1 MTSTRHLVLAAG
13 LLGLCAIA
21 VGILAP
27 GGSLTVPGS
36 DRAALRGARAAAHGE
51 LERLESVVPAGRA
64 PDDGLWRPYLDVVE
78 KELEHG
84 HVDVAVRAWQDAY
97 GAALASRS
105 WESMIAVGDAFTVI
119 GRASGT
125 PRGARMN
132 AREAY
137 LTALMRARRDGNS
150 TIAPSSNGAST
161 SPRSWRRRT
170 NKRSRRCA
178 RLGNAGRRGKRSRGS
193 GDLDRPLAATSGQRR
208 DRVDPAMRSLSGGP
222 TRPPGRPPGTMSG
235 VIECQESLVVFPPAG
250 HAKGSHGEL
259 GGVRYHRRHV
269 SCERRDDLY
278 RPIDA
283 TNDIAPAH
291 DKEKHNARCTY
302 RHRARLASA
311 DAEETH
317 DRRIR
322 SALHG
327 PGVDCSGICHADHLH
342 GFRSER
348 GWYPE

>member
-51 LERLESVVPAGRA
+51 LERLESVVPAGRT
-64 PDDGLWRPYLDVVE
+64 PDDGLWRAHLDVVE

-105 WESMIAVGDAFTVI
+105 WESMIAVGDAFMVI

-137 LTALMRARRDGNS
+137 LTALIRARRDRSVDGAIR
-150 TIAPSSNGAST
+150 TAEAFRELDDRAVVEQCLHIAAQ
-161 SPRSWRRRT
+161 
-170 NKRSRRCA
+170 
-178 RLGNAGRRGKRSRGS
+178 
-193 GDLDRPLAATSGQRR
+193 LAAADEQAQQKVREARQRWAAWQT
-208 DRVDPAMRSLSGGP
+208 V
-222 TRPPGRPPGTMSG
+222 T
-235 VIECQESLVVFPPAG
+235 
-250 HAKGSHGEL
+250 
-259 GGVRYHRRHV
+259 
-269 SCERRDDLY
+269 
-278 RPIDA
+278 
-283 TNDIAPAH
+283 
-291 DKEKHNARCTY
+291 
-302 RHRARLASA
+302 
-311 DAEETH
+311 
-317 DRRIR
+317 
-322 SALHG
+322 
-327 PGVDCSGICHADHLH
+327 
-342 GFRSER
+342 GF
-348 GWYPE
+348 W